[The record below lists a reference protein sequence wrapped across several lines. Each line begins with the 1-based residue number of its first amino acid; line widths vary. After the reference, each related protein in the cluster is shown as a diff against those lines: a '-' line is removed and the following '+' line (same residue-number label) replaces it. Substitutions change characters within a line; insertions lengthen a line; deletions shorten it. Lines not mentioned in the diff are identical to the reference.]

1 MRKLEDEKE
10 KVKAAEQKQRS
21 AHKNNE
27 MNAALQDQR
36 INFLENDL
44 KGLQDQLDLSEST
57 IQDLRNKLGESE
69 QSKESFLSRNEE
81 MNRVELE
88 QVRAQYEAQISKLRE
103 SQ

>member
-1 MRKLEDEKE
+1 MKKLEDEKE

-44 KGLQDQLDLSEST
+44 KGL
-57 IQDLRNKLGESE
+57 
-69 QSKESFLSRNEE
+69 
-81 MNRVELE
+81 
-88 QVRAQYEAQISKLRE
+88 
-103 SQ
+103 